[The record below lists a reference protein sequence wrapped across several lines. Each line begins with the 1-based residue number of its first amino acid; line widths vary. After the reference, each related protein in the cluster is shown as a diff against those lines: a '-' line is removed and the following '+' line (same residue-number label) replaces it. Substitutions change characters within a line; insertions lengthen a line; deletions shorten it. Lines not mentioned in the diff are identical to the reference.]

1 MPFKSE
7 AQRKY
12 LWANEPKIARDW
24 TDTYGSGIQA
34 ANGGRIPFA
43 EGSKKTSIVERNLA
57 NKKAELNFWEEQK
70 DTSEKE
76 EKIAQIQ
83 ADINR
88 LEGDIGTTAETLLGS
103 GQAPTKGIG
112 SKILEFFLG
121 SGAEGSESTAPERA
135 ALEKE
140 LLAELSTEKRPIQ
153 EFKFSEFQG
162 PSQEEEGW
170 DYRTPKKIGM
180 LEKLRNRFY
189 KPAAGAVNYG
199 GKTYTPAQLNS
210 MNALGGYYSEPARNQ
225 RRLEARRTNILNR
238 AAKGKPVGN
247 VNKLLGQYGYTG
259 TPGSGT
265 LQFTGKHE
273 GSSTAGAGYTRD
285 DSGWQSSP
293 FRKGGLATLWRR

>member
-1 MPFKSE
+1 MRGQIADVPRLSNE
-7 AQRKY
+7 EYLAQRGDNLYAGSTGNISGVKWKDDKQPFTFSKY
-12 LWANEPKIARDW
+12 
-24 TDTYGSGIQA
+24 
-34 ANGGRIPFA
+34 
-43 EGSKKTSIVERNLA
+43 
-57 NKKAELNFWEEQK
+57 
-70 DTSEKE
+70 
-76 EKIAQIQ
+76 
-83 ADINR
+83 
-88 LEGDIGTTAETLLGS
+88 
-103 GQAPTKGIG
+103 
-112 SKILEFFLG
+112 
-121 SGAEGSESTAPERA
+121 
-135 ALEKE
+135 
-140 LLAELSTEKRPIQ
+140 
-153 EFKFSEFQG
+153 QG